1 MHFFSKKLKVD
12 FINRL
17 KNNFNEY
24 YLCLISQRSD
34 AKFTSPETNTTAAG
48 EPCRSA
54 NLLIDKRS
62 FSSAAFLHTDVT

>member
-1 MHFFSKKLKVD
+1 MT
-12 FINRL
+12 III
-17 KNNFNEY
+17 

-34 AKFTSPETNTTAAG
+34 AKFTSPETKTTAAG
-48 EPCRSA
+48 DPCKSA